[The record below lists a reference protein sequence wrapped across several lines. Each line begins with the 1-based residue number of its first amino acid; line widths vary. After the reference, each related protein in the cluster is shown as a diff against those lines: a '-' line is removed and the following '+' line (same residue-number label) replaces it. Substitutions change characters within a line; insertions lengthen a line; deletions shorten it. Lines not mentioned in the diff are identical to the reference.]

1 MRASEREKIR
11 VFNRV
16 FCSLNS
22 ISRDQSSSELS
33 RIPICAARAKQVTL
47 FCLIS
52 RRKINLGG
60 NGPARSAL
68 RLLRLSR
75 SLQRETERGDFND
88 QKAARASQVPDREC
102 DRLFSSPFDARP
114 SFLIDGLFHFRC
126 FAADTFILRDHQRTK
141 EVSLRGPRL
150 KYLRACYRGHAA
162 LNKHKKLAQNVE
174 NDFLGAFLNFSL

>member
-1 MRASEREKIR
+1 VRERERQKR
-11 VFNRV
+11 GVFNRV

-22 ISRDQSSSELS
+22 IIRDQSSSELS

-75 SLQRETERGDFND
+75 ALQRETERGDFND

-102 DRLFSSPFDARP
+102 GRLFSSPFDARP
-114 SFLIDGLFHFRC
+114 SFLIHRAFPFQTARRHIYERSHG
-126 FAADTFILRDHQRTK
+126 TRD
-141 EVSLRGPRL
+141 SRGAPRF
-150 KYLRACYRGHAA
+150 KYSRAC
-162 LNKHKKLAQNVE
+162 
-174 NDFLGAFLNFSL
+174 